1 MMWKTIT
8 SLDLTHQRD
17 AVSNVHGYFFRDL
30 EPGITSRC
38 RNGLTISDSAPLQNY
53 ANSAERIM
61 LLQGMAISKPSLDFD
76 RTNDEGLRAIS
87 IGAPA
92 NRRRAHEP
100 APRSTET
107 GEKTKGSF
115 GGSGRSRN
123 CRIAGQV
130 VSRDGYDEVLLQDV
144 ARGDASAMH
153 MIFLRHQQRVFRFIL
168 RLVHSHD
175 LAQDIVSEVFLDVWR
190 FAHRF
195 EYRSRVSTWLLAIA
209 RFKAINAMR
218 RTTFQTLDELNLSE
232 TADASDTPEMA
243 LDRKEIGGM
252 LRACLAELSP
262 AHRQMLNLF
271 YYHDCSV
278 AEVSER
284 IGIPKATVKSR
295 LFYARKHL
303 ARVLIDAGISADS
316 MQPDPR

>member
-1 MMWKTIT
+1 M
-8 SLDLTHQRD
+8 
-17 AVSNVHGYFFRDL
+17 
-30 EPGITSRC
+30 
-38 RNGLTISDSAPLQNY
+38 
-53 ANSAERIM
+53 
-61 LLQGMAISKPSLDFD
+61 
-76 RTNDEGLRAIS
+76 
-87 IGAPA
+87 
-92 NRRRAHEP
+92 
-100 APRSTET
+100 
-107 GEKTKGSF
+107 
-115 GGSGRSRN
+115 
-123 CRIAGQV
+123 AGQV
-130 VSRDGYDEVLLQDV
+130 VSSDGYDQMLLQNVD
-144 ARGDASAMH
+144 RGDASAMH

-175 LAQDIVSEVFLDVWR
+175 LAQDIVSQVFLDVWR

-195 EYRSRVSTWLLAIA
+195 EYRSRVSTWLLSIA
-209 RFKAINAMR
+209 RFKAINAIR
-218 RTTFQTLDELNLSE
+218 RPTYQNLDELDLSE
-232 TADASDTPEMA
+232 IVDTSDKPEMA
-243 LDRKEIGGM
+243 LDRNEISGV

-262 AHRQMLNLF
+262 AHRQMLTLF

>member
-1 MMWKTIT
+1 M
-8 SLDLTHQRD
+8 SLQET
-17 AVSNVHGYFFRDL
+17 
-30 EPGITSRC
+30 
-38 RNGLTISDSAPLQNY
+38 
-53 ANSAERIM
+53 
-61 LLQGMAISKPSLDFD
+61 AISKPSRDFYS
-76 RTNDEGLRAIS
+76 TNDERLRVIS
-87 IGAPA
+87 TRVSVHGRA
-92 NRRRAHEP
+92 AHESS
-100 APRSTET
+100 PRSMEANGNIDVPSDK
-107 GEKTKGSF
+107 GEQGPH
-115 GGSGRSRN
+115 
-123 CRIAGQV
+123 CRIDRQV
-130 VSRDGYDEVLLQDV
+130 APSDGYDELLMRDV
-144 ARGDASAMH
+144 ARGDASAMR

-175 LAQDIVSEVFLDVWR
+175 LAQDIASEVFLDVWR

-209 RFKAINAMR
+209 RFKAINVMR
-218 RTTFQTLDELNLSE
+218 RTTFQNLDELNLSE

-252 LRACLAELSP
+252 LRACLGELSP

-303 ARVLIDAGISADS
+303 ARVLVSAGVSTDS
-316 MQPDPR
+316 V

>member
-1 MMWKTIT
+1 
-8 SLDLTHQRD
+8 
-17 AVSNVHGYFFRDL
+17 
-30 EPGITSRC
+30 
-38 RNGLTISDSAPLQNY
+38 
-53 ANSAERIM
+53 M
-61 LLQGMAISKPSLDFD
+61 LLQ
-76 RTNDEGLRAIS
+76 N
-87 IGAPA
+87 
-92 NRRRAHEP
+92 
-100 APRSTET
+100 
-107 GEKTKGSF
+107 
-115 GGSGRSRN
+115 
-123 CRIAGQV
+123 
-130 VSRDGYDEVLLQDV
+130 V

-175 LAQDIVSEVFLDVWR
+175 LAQDIVSQVFLDVWR

-195 EYRSRVSTWLLAIA
+195 EYRSRVSTWLLSIA
-209 RFKAINAMR
+209 RFKAINAIR
-218 RTTFQTLDELNLSE
+218 RPTYQNLDELDLSE
-232 TADASDTPEMA
+232 IVDTSDTPEMA
-243 LDRKEIGGM
+243 LDRKEISGV

-262 AHRQMLNLF
+262 AHRQMLTLF

>member
-1 MMWKTIT
+1 M
-8 SLDLTHQRD
+8 S
-17 AVSNVHGYFFRDL
+17 
-30 EPGITSRC
+30 
-38 RNGLTISDSAPLQNY
+38 
-53 ANSAERIM
+53 
-61 LLQGMAISKPSLDFD
+61 LQGTAISKPSRDFYGSD
-76 RTNDEGLRAIS
+76 DKRLRVIS
-87 IGAPA
+87 TGVPVH
-92 NRRRAHEP
+92 RRDAHEST
-100 APRSTET
+100 PRSTKT
-107 GEKTKGSF
+107 GGKTAIPSGK
-115 GGSGRSRN
+115 SGRVPY
-123 CRIAGQV
+123 CRIGGQATP
-130 VSRDGYDEVLLQDV
+130 SDGYDQMLLQNV

-153 MIFLRHQQRVFRFIL
+153 MIFLRHQQRVLRFIL
-168 RLVHSHD
+168 QLVHSHD